1 MTKTTIM
8 YEIASNPEETKANAF
23 HNTSICPVRFLLNKV
38 AGKWSLLIINALQKG
53 PVRNGE
59 LKRRVEG
66 ISQKMLTQTLR
77 ELGNMRLISRL
88 DMKTIPPHVEY
99 KLTALG
105 VELCEKICALD
116 HWVEDNMSELIEHNK
131 SIEIKKVA
139 KLRSL

>member
-1 MTKTTIM
+1 M
-8 YEIASNPEETKANAF
+8 YEIASNPEDMKPDVF
-23 HNTSICPVRFLLNKV
+23 HKTCPARFLLNKI
-38 AGKWSLLIINALQKG
+38 AGKWSLLIIDALQMG

-77 ELGNMRLISRL
+77 ELGDMRLISRL

-99 KLTALG
+99 SLTALG

-116 HWVEDNMSELIEHNK
+116 RWVEDNMSELIEHNK
-131 SIEIKKVA
+131 SIEIKRVD
-139 KLRSL
+139 KLSC